1 MLESLV
7 NNGISFNPDI
17 EMGSLDQTAEVL
29 RVLGDPT
36 RVRLL
41 SLLAAEE
48 LSVAELVRVT
58 RLPQTRVSTHLARL
72 REAGLVR
79 DRRNGNGS
87 YYAID
92 EEGAPEEVRRLWETL
107 RAGTRD
113 PLLEED
119 RLRVREVLEQRGGSW
134 ADRVAGQMER
144 HYSPGRS
151 WESALRGLLGLCTFG
166 RVLDVASGDGAIAE
180 LIAPRAEHVTCLD
193 LSPRVAAAGAA
204 RLAHLRHVVFRVGDM
219 HELPFAD
226 ASFDQVLLA
235 HSLSY
240 ARDPAR
246 ALAEAAR
253 VLRPRGRLAAL
264 ALAPHRHQEL
274 CARYGH
280 LQAGFSPEELREL
293 ARRAGL
299 DVSLCAVTSR
309 EKRRPHFEV
318 VALHAIRP

>member
-1 MLESLV
+1 M
-7 NNGISFNPDI
+7 PT
-17 EMGSLDQTAEVL
+17 LDQTADLL

-58 RLPQTRVSTHLARL
+58 RLPQPRVSTHLARL

-79 DRRNGNGS
+79 DRRNGSGA

-92 EEGAPEEVRRLWETL
+92 EASATPELRTLWETL
-107 RAGTRD
+107 RSSTRD
-113 PLLEED
+113 PLLDED
-119 RLRVREVLEQRGGSW
+119 RARAREVLEQRGGSW

-151 WESALRGLLGLCTFG
+151 WESALRGLLGLCAFG

-180 LIAPRAEHVTCLD
+180 LIAPRARHVTCLD
-193 LSPRVAAAGAA
+193 LSARVAAAGAA
-204 RLAHLRHVVFRVGDM
+204 RLAHLPHVVFRVGDM
-219 HELPFAD
+219 HELPFAE
-226 ASFDQVLLA
+226 ASFDEVLLA

-240 ARDPAR
+240 ARDPGR
-246 ALAEAAR
+246 ALREAAR
-253 VLRPRGRLAAL
+253 VLRPGGRLAAL
-264 ALAPHRHQEL
+264 VLAPHRHLEL
-274 CARYGH
+274 SARYGH
-280 LQAGFSPEELREL
+280 LQAGFAPEELRRL
-293 ARRAGL
+293 AARAGL
-299 DVSLCAVTSR
+299 EVALCAAISR

-318 VALHAIRP
+318 VALHAARRA